1 MAHQNISKKRKFV
14 ADGVFYS
21 ELNEV
26 RIRPRTA
33 KRGARAFLPGHAS
46 GLCDTWRTDTERGA
60 RGSLLATGSG
70 KGSCAVVAPTR
81 RSRACVA
88 SRRPSVCEVEG
99 CCRSFGDWRLQGGW
113 PIKTIRNERGVLE
126 TASHLGTGITSLPGS
141 IGTRGTRT
149 SAAASLSNMDQG
161 TSEAAAAAC
170 LPVPPL
176 RLYPPLH
183 SCLLSAFATEKSA
196 RSAARHVGSIGTLR
210 ARA

>member
-1 MAHQNISKKRKFV
+1 MEPSPNACPHLSVACALPASSPCNTLTSLSSPPPTVTMAHQNISKKRKFV

-33 KRGARAFLPGHAS
+33 KRGARLFCCPDTHS
-46 GLCDTWRTDTERGA
+46 GLYYTGRTDTERGA
-60 RGSLLATGSG
+60 RGILLATGSG

-88 SRRPSVCEVEG
+88 SRRPSVCEVEEG

-126 TASHLGTGITSLPGS
+126 TASHLGTGIASLPGS
-141 IGTRGTRT
+141 IGTRGART
-149 SAAASLSNMDQG
+149 SAAASLEHG
-161 TSEAAAAAC
+161 
-170 LPVPPL
+170 P
-176 RLYPPLH
+176 
-183 SCLLSAFATEKSA
+183 
-196 RSAARHVGSIGTLR
+196 RHE
-210 ARA
+210 